1 MQFEIKETAE
11 SSEPCFSEY
20 VFAFSNFLVNNYRAA
35 IEQILSQADGTK
47 YAAIRA
53 NFLDLACFHSEL
65 AARVLAQPKIFL
77 PLLDEALRDAQTR
90 LLTGNESLSQLVNT
104 HLQYTFKPLVHVRIS
119 NLPQCAEVTK
129 PTISG
134 LRSGDIGRLVV
145 LTGTVTRTGS
155 VMVRE
160 KERDYECLKCGY
172 QFRVQATPVQKAV
185 AFELPLRCP
194 SGNDVRVPANRTV
207 TSLGDAHPWKRSKRC
222 KAPCS
227 GTRFVPA
234 VRHLTDP
241 DARPCGDYQEIR
253 LQESVQHLGM
263 GTIPRS
269 IIVILT
275 DDLADSCKAGD
286 DVTICGIL
294 QRRWLRPIVPDARCE
309 IDVILEAVYIQVNNE
324 RKGIVALSA
333 ETTDAFAQYW
343 RLAKRDGCLLRA
355 RDRILSAFCPQIYGM
370 YIVKLVVLLS
380 LIGGV
385 PQTDSNGARVRG
397 ESHLL
402 LVGDPGTAKSR
413 LLRYAA
419 LLSPRAVLTT
429 GIGTSGAG
437 LTVTAVREAATGE
450 WALEAGAL
458 VLADGGLCCIDEFD
472 SIREHDRA
480 AIHEAMEQQTVSV
493 AKAGLV
499 CRLNTRATVFA
510 ATNPKASKLLPRN
523 LRKASDV
530 RNQLS
535 ITLGV
540 ASPLLSRFDVI
551 LMLTDVQDDRWDQQV
566 ADFVLND
573 YASIP
578 SAVSE
583 ANIGLFDSTRHDSD
597 DIMLKLDW
605 NLDQLRQYLHH
616 IRTSFRPRLSQA
628 AERVLRTYYSMQR
641 TNAERSAARTTV
653 RLLES
658 LARLT
663 QAHARLMYREEALV
677 QDAIFAIAA
686 VDQNFVEHAM
696 TGRGDV
702 RQSDFPPDPDAGY
715 REYAELVLKK
725 LGIDAQIHPEDGLP
739 TRHRATAYVNQ
750 NQEQVTEQR
759 ENRKPRVHDAR
770 VTDLLHSVS
779 DESPTAPVPSRMN
792 SNDQELVSSRTREKG
807 KPSVENALED
817 FDFSAIEGRFLADA
831 SLGSWAASLDP
842 SLSRNVSQDA
852 S

>member
-1 MQFEIKETAE
+1 MFEGPEKTAE
-11 SSEPCFSEY
+11 SGEACFSEY
-20 VFAFSNFLVNNYRAA
+20 VFAFSSFLSANYAGE
-35 IEQILSQADGTK
+35 IERILAQADSSK
-47 YAAIRA
+47 YAAVRV
-53 NFLDLACFHSEL
+53 NFLDLACFHSDL
-65 AARVLAQPKIFL
+65 AARVLAQPKTFL
-77 PLLDEALRDAQTR
+77 PVLDEALRDAQTR
-90 LLTGNESLSQLVNT
+90 FLTEAEHLLESNSRHQLF
-104 HLQYTFKPLVHVRIS
+104 TFKPLVHVRIS
-119 NLPQCAEVTK
+119 NLPQCTEVTK

-134 LRSGDIGRLVV
+134 LRSGDIGRLIV
-145 LTGTVTRTGS
+145 LCGTVTRTGS

-160 KERDYECLKCGY
+160 KERDYECLKCGH
-172 QFRVQATPVQKAV
+172 QFRVQATPVQKSV

-194 SGNDVRVPANRTV
+194 SGNELRVSANGEGTFPDIRR
-207 TSLGDAHPWKRSKRC
+207 WKRSKRST
-222 KAPCS
+222 APCS
-227 GTRFVPA
+227 GTRFIPVSRQTA
-234 VRHLTDP
+234 DS

-269 IIVILT
+269 ILVILT

-286 DVTICGIL
+286 ELTVCGIL
-294 QRRWLRPIVPDARCE
+294 QRRWLRPLTPDARCD
-309 IDVILEAVYIQVNNE
+309 IDIILEAVHVQVNNE
-324 RKGIVALSA
+324 RKAVVVLSA
-333 ETTDAFAQYW
+333 ELTDAFAQYW

-355 RDRILSAFCPQIYGM
+355 RDRIVRALCPQTYGM
-370 YIVKLVVLLS
+370 YIVKLVMLLS

-499 CRLNTRATVFA
+499 CRLNTRTTVFA
-510 ATNPKASKLLPRN
+510 ATNPKASKILPQSHR
-523 LRKASDV
+523 LAGDMG
-530 RNQLS
+530 NQLS

-551 LMLTDVQDDRWDQQV
+551 LMLTDKQDDRWDEQV

-573 YASIP
+573 YA
-578 SAVSE
+578 AVSGSASE
-583 ANIGLFDSTRHDSD
+583 TDSRFFETANDVLD
-597 DIMLKLDW
+597 DAGLKLEW
-605 NLDQLRQYLHH
+605 NTDQLRQYLHH
-616 IRTSFRPRLSQA
+616 VRVSFRPRLSPA
-628 AERVLRTYYSMQR
+628 SERVLGAYYSMQR
-641 TNAERSAARTTV
+641 SNSERSVARTTV

-658 LARLT
+658 LVRLT
-663 QAHARLMYREEALV
+663 QAHARLMYRWQALV

-686 VDQNFVEHAM
+686 VDQDFVKHAM
-696 TGRGDV
+696 TGHGDA
-702 RQSDFPPDPDAGY
+702 RQSEFPLDPDEGY
-715 REYAELVLKK
+715 REYAALVLKK
-725 LGIDAQIHPEDGLP
+725 LGIESEAHPEDGLAMS
-739 TRHRATAYVNQ
+739 HHAVACLSIATERSI
-750 NQEQVTEQR
+750 QELGKHAANEKCNEADDIR
-759 ENRKPRVHDAR
+759 ISE
-770 VTDLLHSVS
+770 S
-779 DESPTAPVPSRMN
+779 DEPNEIPASPQRN
-792 SNDQELVSSRTREKG
+792 SERTQALMSGGQPNG
-807 KPSVENALED
+807 KASVENALED

-831 SLGSWAASLDP
+831 SLGSWAASLEP
-842 SLSRNVSQDA
+842 S
-852 S
+852 